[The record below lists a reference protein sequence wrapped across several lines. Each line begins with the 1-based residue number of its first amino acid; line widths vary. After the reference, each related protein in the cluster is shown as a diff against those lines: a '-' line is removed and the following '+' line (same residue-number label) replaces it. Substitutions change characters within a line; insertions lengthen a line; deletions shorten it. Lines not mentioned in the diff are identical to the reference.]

1 MTSLFEIAAIVQRQ
15 RRQPLSAET
24 NRPPGALEVKV
35 IDWGNR
41 KHSHRARNVVKR
53 IFLQPRH
60 IREKNHIRE
69 KALLAISIWFNIWWQ
84 ASSWFANP
92 ITGMNVRQVRVFM
105 SQLYIRLFL
114 SCHSTT
120 LSSKQGTGKH
130 HGLTQNTR
138 FGRHG
143 RRWRSDLLW
152 KQVWNVSGC
161 PLKKY
166 PVVWLKRHKA
176 VWPLITKCKWQPE
189 PGWVFPCL
197 CAACCKFTGPKLNN
211 FYWKVPKKSQ
221 IRRRDS
227 RFNKSFFFTRR
238 QMNG

>member
-105 SQLYIRLFL
+105 MELYIRLFL
-114 SCHSTT
+114 SCHNTELKTRDRKTSWFDSKYPIWSPRSQMEIRLAVKTS
-120 LSSKQGTGKH
+120 LKCVRVSLKNIQWCDRLASKQLMT
-130 HGLTQNTR
+130 
-138 FGRHG
+138 
-143 RRWRSDLLW
+143 D
-152 KQVWNVSGC
+152 
-161 PLKKY
+161 
-166 PVVWLKRHKA
+166 
-176 VWPLITKCKWQPE
+176 I
-189 PGWVFPCL
+189 
-197 CAACCKFTGPKLNN
+197 
-211 FYWKVPKKSQ
+211 
-221 IRRRDS
+221 
-227 RFNKSFFFTRR
+227 
-238 QMNG
+238 